1 MKKLLKLL
9 IITLILVTF
18 MSDGITKVS
27 ASNPQ
32 SEIVIDVASGRILHA
47 KNENEKMPIAS
58 LTKILTCIT
67 AIKNCE
73 SEKEILIKKE
83 WTNIE
88 GSSIYLKEGEIYSL
102 KELLYGLMLRS
113 GNDCAVS
120 IASAYEKGYDEFIK
134 LMNLTAYSFGAENSS
149 FVNPHGLDNAAHYST
164 AYDLALITKAALS
177 DDFFS
182 EIVSSK
188 SATIGRD
195 DYRRTIYN
203 KNKILKNYE
212 YATGVKTG
220 YTKKAGRCLV
230 TSSDKNDFKLVSV
243 VLNCGPMY
251 ERSKE
256 LLETAYSEYNNVL
269 LCSKNESCATY
280 EDLKGRKIPCYV
292 SEDVYYPLKENEM
305 FLIEKRVMFNKQQSS
320 PINFGCEMGAI
331 KFFLKKQL
339 LFERK
344 IYNIIE

>member
-1 MKKLLKLL
+1 MEKFLKSL
-9 IITLILVTF
+9 IISLILVVF
-18 MSDGITKVS
+18 MSGGIVKVS
-27 ASNPQ
+27 ANGIQ
-32 SEIVIDVASGRILHA
+32 SEIVIEVLSGRILHS

-73 SEKEILIKKE
+73 TEKEILIKKE

-88 GSSIYLKEGEIYSL
+88 GSSVYLKEGEVYSL

-120 IASAYEKGYDEFIK
+120 IASSYEKGYDEFIK
-134 LMNLTAYSFGAENSS
+134 LMNLTAYSFGAKNSN
-149 FVNPHGLDNAAHYST
+149 FANPHGLDNAEHYST

-177 DDFFS
+177 DKFFS
-182 EIVSSK
+182 EIVSTK
-188 SATIGRD
+188 SITIGKD
-195 DYRRTIYN
+195 EYRRTIYN
-203 KNKILKNYE
+203 KNKMLKNYE

-230 TSSDKNDFKLVSV
+230 TSSDKNGFNLVSV

-251 ERSKE
+251 ERSEE
-256 LLETAYSEYNNVL
+256 LLEAAYCEYENVL
-269 LCSKNESCATY
+269 LCSINVSCAAY
-280 EDLKGRKIPCYV
+280 EDLKGHKIPCYV
-292 SEDVYYPLKENEM
+292 SEDVYYPLKEDEIS
-305 FLIEKRVMFNKQQSS
+305 LIEKRVVFNKQLSI
-320 PINFGCEMGAI
+320 PTKFGCEMGTI
-331 KFFLKKQL
+331 QFFLKKQL

>member
-1 MKKLLKLL
+1 MKKLLKSL
-9 IITLILVTF
+9 IISLILFAF
-18 MSDGITKVS
+18 MSDGIIKVS
-27 ASNPQ
+27 ANDIQ
-32 SEIVIDVASGRILHA
+32 SEIVIDVESGRILHA

-73 SEKEILIKKE
+73 TEKEISIKKE

-88 GSSIYLKEGEIYSL
+88 GSSIYLKEKEVYSL

-120 IASAYEKGYDEFIK
+120 IASSYEKGYDEFIK
-134 LMNLTAYSFGAENSS
+134 LMNLTACSFGAENSS
-149 FVNPHGLDNAAHYST
+149 FVNPHGLDNADHYST
-164 AYDLALITKAALS
+164 AYDLALIAKAALS
-177 DDFFS
+177 DNFFR

-203 KNKILKNYE
+203 KNKMLKNYK
-212 YATGVKTG
+212 YATGIKTG

-230 TSSDKNDFKLVSV
+230 TSSDKNGFNLVSV

-251 ERSKE
+251 ERSEE
-256 LLETAYSEYNNVL
+256 LLEDAYYEYKKVL
-269 LCSKNESCATY
+269 LCSKNESCTAY
-280 EDLKGRKIPCYV
+280 EDLKGRKVPCYV
-292 SEDVYYPLKENEM
+292 SEDIYYPLKEDEM
-305 FLIEKRVMFNKQQSS
+305 SLIEKRVVFNKQLSS
-320 PINFGCEMGAI
+320 PIIFGCEMGTI
-331 KFFLKKQL
+331 QFFLKKQL
-339 LFERK
+339 LFEKK